1 MQEQDS
7 VSDSASFDRL
17 YQEQGSSVRKFL
29 RISTGNSSVADDL
42 TQETFLH
49 FWRRPTSFDP
59 ARGHIRAYLL
69 GIARKKAADWWRRS
83 KADPVAATQVAPHP
97 ADSVGIKIALGQLPP
112 DLCTVLWLREVEG
125 YSYEELARLLNIPIG
140 TVRSRLHLA
149 RRQLRIIWTKEA
161 Q

>member
-59 ARGHIRAYLL
+59 A
-69 GIARKKAADWWRRS
+69 
-83 KADPVAATQVAPHP
+83 
-97 ADSVGIKIALGQLPP
+97 
-112 DLCTVLWLREVEG
+112 
-125 YSYEELARLLNIPIG
+125 
-140 TVRSRLHLA
+140 
-149 RRQLRIIWTKEA
+149 
-161 Q
+161 